1 MTFWDHLDE
10 MRGML
15 VRIILLVLVA
25 GVGTFFLKDQLFQ
38 IVLAPASS
46 DFVMYRLIGTEPFAL
61 KLINTELTEL
71 LFVHL
76 KLSIYAGLLVVSP
89 YVLYL
94 LFGFVSPALY
104 EREKHYAVWIVSSAY
119 FMFMVGTIANYFVIF
134 PFTVH
139 FLGTYHVSD
148 VVTNMLSL
156 QSYTDTLITMN
167 LMMGVVFELPV
178 VCRLLSMMGVLRRG
192 MMTRFRRHAFVAI
205 IMAAAIITP
214 TTDAFTLFVV
224 ALPIYLLYELSIP
237 LVRK

>member
-104 EREKHYAVWIVSSAY
+104 EREKHYAVLIVSSAY

-167 LMMGVVFELPV
+167 LMMGLVFELPV
-178 VCRLLSMMGVLRRG
+178 VCRLLSMMGILRRG

-205 IMAAAIITP
+205 IIAAAIITP

>member
-156 QSYTDTLITMN
+156 QSYTDTLIAMN

-192 MMTRFRRHAFVAI
+192 MMTRFRRHAFVVI
-205 IMAAAIITP
+205 IIAAAIITP

>member
-15 VRIILLVLVA
+15 VRIILLVSVA

>member
-167 LMMGVVFELPV
+167 LMMGLVFELPV

>member
-167 LMMGVVFELPV
+167 LMMGLVFELPV

-205 IMAAAIITP
+205 IIAAAIITP

>member
-10 MRGML
+10 MRGVL
-15 VRIILLVLVA
+15 VRIVLVVLIA
-25 GVGTFFLKDQLFQ
+25 GVGTFFLKNQLFEV
-38 IVLAPASS
+38 VLAPASS
-46 DFVMYRLIGTEPFAL
+46 NFLVYRIIGTDPFAL

-76 KLSIYAGLLVVSP
+76 KLSLYAGLLVVSP
-89 YVLYL
+89 YILYL

-119 FMFMVGTIANYFVIF
+119 VMFMVGTMVNYFLIF

-156 QSYTDTLITMN
+156 QSYTDTFIAMN
-167 LMMGVVFELPV
+167 LMMGLVFELPV
-178 VCRLLSMMGVLRRG
+178 VCRLLSMMGILRRS
-192 MMTRFRRHAFVAI
+192 MMTQFRRHAFVAI
-205 IMAAAIITP
+205 IIAAAVITP

-224 ALPIYLLYELSIP
+224 AIPIYLLYEISIP

>member
-71 LFVHL
+71 LFVHI
-76 KLSIYAGLLVVSP
+76 KLSIYASLLVVSP

>member
-167 LMMGVVFELPV
+167 LMMGLVFELPV

-192 MMTRFRRHAFVAI
+192 MMTRFRRHAFVVI
-205 IMAAAIITP
+205 IIAAAIITP

>member
-104 EREKHYAVWIVSSAY
+104 EREKHYAVLIVSSAY

-167 LMMGVVFELPV
+167 LMMGLVFELPV
-178 VCRLLSMMGVLRRG
+178 VCRLLSMMGILRRG

>member
-15 VRIILLVLVA
+15 VRIILLVSVA

-71 LFVHL
+71 LFVHI
-76 KLSIYAGLLVVSP
+76 KLSIYASLLVVSP

-178 VCRLLSMMGVLRRG
+178 VCRLLSMMGILRRG

>member
-71 LFVHL
+71 LFVHI

>member
-15 VRIILLVLVA
+15 VRIILLVSVA

-71 LFVHL
+71 LFVHI

-178 VCRLLSMMGVLRRG
+178 VCRLLSMMGILRRG

>member
-156 QSYTDTLITMN
+156 QSYTDTLIAMN
-167 LMMGVVFELPV
+167 LMMGLVFELPV

>member
-71 LFVHL
+71 LFVHI

-167 LMMGVVFELPV
+167 LMMGLVFELPV

-205 IMAAAIITP
+205 IIAASIITP

>member
-205 IMAAAIITP
+205 IIAAAIITP

>member
-205 IMAAAIITP
+205 IMAAAIVTP

>member
-38 IVLAPASS
+38 IVLAPTSS

-167 LMMGVVFELPV
+167 LMMGLVFELPV

-192 MMTRFRRHAFVAI
+192 RMTRFRRHAFVAI

>member
-38 IVLAPASS
+38 IVLAPTSS

>member
-71 LFVHL
+71 LFVHI

-178 VCRLLSMMGVLRRG
+178 VCRLLSMMGILRRG

>member
-15 VRIILLVLVA
+15 VRIIMLVLVA

-71 LFVHL
+71 LFVHI

-104 EREKHYAVWIVSSAY
+104 EREKHYAVLIVSSAY

-156 QSYTDTLITMN
+156 QSYTDTLIAMN

-178 VCRLLSMMGVLRRG
+178 VCRLLSMMGILRRG